1 LVLTGSPNIVN
12 FNPPLPDWKKE
23 AIQRLGYGN
32 LNKVTIVVHRIHI
45 YIIELG
51 HRGGLK

>member
-1 LVLTGSPNIVN
+1 MVN

-32 LNKVTIVVHRIHI
+32 LNKVSNFIKKLNKKDCFR
-45 YIIELG
+45 YFAS
-51 HRGGLK
+51 